1 MDRYYFEKSLIVHE
15 IKGYL
20 NATAEDELDNFS
32 EDVVNYAK
40 KLIDFI
46 NDSLERVEKLKG

>member
-20 NATAEDELDNFS
+20 NAAAEDELDNFS